1 MIGHRLIR
9 GTGFAIAISAT
20 TWAGAGVRTT
30 VTLAGKDDALPKL
43 GMPGIAL
50 DVRSSD
56 SAATAAVRDTLS
68 KGFVKLVYT
77 RRLADG
83 EPGDYA
89 LRVTVGERFTGD
101 SSATVPFR
109 AELLS
114 ADGRSLWR
122 IEGHADLDGAA
133 ADPELFTSIGRNV
146 LSAMIHDGWLQPR
159 YDVND
164 PPPPAPSIRQ
174 DDTVVKR

>member
-9 GTGFAIAISAT
+9 GTALAAAFGAA

-43 GMPGIAL
+43 GMPGVELRIESP
-50 DVRSSD
+50 DP
-56 SAATAAVRDTLS
+56 AAVAAVRETL
-68 KGFVKLVYT
+68 GQGLQKLVYT
-77 RRLADG
+77 RPLAEG

-89 LRVTVGERFTGD
+89 LRVTLEQRQNGRE
-101 SSATVPFR
+101 SATIPFR
-109 AELLS
+109 AELTA
-114 ADGRSLWR
+114 ADGRALWR
-122 IEGHADLDGAA
+122 IEGHADLDTT
-133 ADPELFTSIGRNV
+133 ADEPGTFASIGRNV

-164 PPPPAPSIRQ
+164 PPPAAPSIRK
-174 DDTVVKR
+174 DDTVVQH